1 MDTSEAHQRDT
12 RRLQLLT
19 INNFSFPI
27 CDIGKKKKVGLLHTF
42 ILYAQKEKVIGLG
55 RGK

>member
-12 RRLQLLT
+12 RRLQLQT
-19 INNFSFPI
+19 INNFSFPV
-27 CDIGKKKKVGLLHTF
+27 CDIGKKKVGLLHTF
-42 ILYAQKEKVIGLG
+42 ILYAQKEKVVVLG